1 MSLTKDKVIELIKT
15 LPDDITVDDI
25 MGELYFKSQVDE
37 GLAQLDRG
45 EGIPHEDVEKRMSR
59 WLSQQ
64 GGLPRPPIN
73 WRPSSNTSPR
83 TLNATRPSSPAGS
96 CRPSGQSRPTP

>member
-1 MSLTKDKVIELIKT
+1 MSLTKEKVIELIKS

-59 WLSQQ
+59 WLS
-64 GGLPRPPIN
+64 R
-73 WRPSSNTSPR
+73 
-83 TLNATRPSSPAGS
+83 
-96 CRPSGQSRPTP
+96 